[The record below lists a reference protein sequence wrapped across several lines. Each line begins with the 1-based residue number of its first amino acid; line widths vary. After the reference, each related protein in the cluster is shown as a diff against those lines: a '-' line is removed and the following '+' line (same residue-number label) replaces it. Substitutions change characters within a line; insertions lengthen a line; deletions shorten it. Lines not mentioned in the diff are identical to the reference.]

1 MKSFFLTVCV
11 FVMSC
16 MASFANNDLDKN
28 LSSYYKENKVQGK
41 NVVIDDYG
49 FVRRLYLDIA
59 GRIPTTEEQTA
70 YVAYQSPEKKTQL
83 IDKLLFTEDYVN
95 NFYNMFADML
105 RIRPERLSDNTG
117 QLRGYPYMQYVR
129 DALREDKKYNIWVS
143 EMLTATGRFS
153 QNPAT
158 SYLLRDNG
166 MGLDNLA
173 TTTQLFLGKNISC
186 AQCHDDPFQDYSQ
199 KQYYELFAFFAPQE
213 NRISDPDFRKKQ
225 DQIDEDIKKI
235 TGTDRIDNNVRQLLS
250 SNLYAI
256 SDNPKKEIR
265 LPHDY
270 QYSDAKPNDVVHPVS
285 LDGKVKDIKEDKRD
299 EFAKWVTKQP
309 EFAYTIVNRI
319 WANIIGAPLVGPI
332 DNYNIDDTPEGK
344 VLRYLGDY
352 FIQNN
357 YSIKSLIRLIV
368 TSDFYSRVAYDGA
381 SESYKNQ
388 SPLLKRLS
396 SYQLWDSLLTLVLDD
411 PNYTRINFAE
421 YSKLIELDL
430 KTVTGQQLLDR
441 VQKIRDYDTELNKKF
456 LKYKNIDLVRAC
468 FLLNRNGFTGL
479 FTKEFGSSD
488 RTLIDASDNDG
499 SISQV
504 LLLMNSPIN
513 DLVSAPESQLVRAF
527 KKTNSDKNVIFTSI
541 LGRLPTIQEKSAIA
555 TLTEQDLIWSLL
567 NSREFLFRK

>member
-1 MKSFFLTVCV
+1 
-11 FVMSC
+11 MSC
-16 MASFANNDLDKN
+16 VASLANNDLDKN
-28 LSSYYKENKVQGK
+28 LISYYKENKVQGK
-41 NVVIDDYG
+41 NIVIDDYG

-59 GRIPTTEEQTA
+59 GRIPTTEEQNA
-70 YVAYQSPEKKTQL
+70 YVTYQSPEKKTQL

-129 DALREDKKYNIWVS
+129 DALREDKKYNEWVS
-143 EMLTATGRFS
+143 EMLNASGQFS

-199 KQYYELFAFFAPQE
+199 KQYYELFAFFASQE
-213 NRISDPDFRKKQ
+213 NRISDPNFKKNQ
-225 DQIDEDIKKI
+225 DRIDAEIKEI
-235 TGTDRIDNNVRQLLS
+235 TKTDRIDNNARQLLS
-250 SNLYAI
+250 SNLFAI
-256 SDNPKKEIR
+256 SDNPKKEVR

-270 QYSDAKPNDVVHPVS
+270 QYTDAKPNDVVHPVS
-285 LDGKVKDIKEDKRD
+285 LDGKVKDIKDNKRA
-299 EFAKWVTKQP
+299 EFAKWVTTQP

-319 WANIIGAPLVGPI
+319 WDNIVGTPLINPI

-357 YSIKSLIRLIV
+357 YSIKNLIRLIT
-368 TSDFYSRVAYDGA
+368 TSDFYSRVAFDG
-381 SESYKNQ
+381 SLESYKHQ

-396 SYQLWDSLLTLVLDD
+396 SYQLWDSILTLVLDD

-430 KTVTGQQLLDR
+430 DEVTGQQVLDR
-441 VQKIRDYDTELNKKF
+441 LEQIRNYDAELNKRF
-456 LKYKNIDLVRAC
+456 LKYKGIDLVRAC

-488 RTLIDASDNDG
+488 RTLIDASDNNG

-527 KKTNSDKNVIFTSI
+527 KKTNSDKNVIFSSI

-555 TLTEQDLIWSLL
+555 TLPEQDLIWSLL